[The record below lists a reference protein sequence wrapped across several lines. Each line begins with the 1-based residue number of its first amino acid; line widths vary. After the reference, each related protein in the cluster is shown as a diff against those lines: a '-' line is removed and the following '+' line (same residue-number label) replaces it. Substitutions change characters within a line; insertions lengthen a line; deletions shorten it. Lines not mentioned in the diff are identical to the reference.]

1 MRWLKRDL
9 WKAGIVIAGTL
20 FFLVL
25 MVWVPVSAAGVR
37 EMTSGPAGP
46 VTVTVQATPT
56 EDATVTA
63 LNKEKLAQEVKQ
75 LQEQNKPDPLGWLR
89 TNVAIL
95 FSTLAVVFGGL
106 FGLWRWR
113 VDRQD
118 AQDKELKDR
127 RDAQDKEL
135 EDRKAER
142 EKRVEE
148 RFQSAVTGL
157 GDEKEGAR
165 IGAAILLKTFL
176 RLGYEQFY
184 TQIFQLVAANLR
196 LPRTP
201 NPPEDPAAPL
211 PLTALRHALMMTFME
226 AFPLAR
232 DQEKKNVRT
241 KLADNEYK
249 VRSTHPAPVT
259 ISSAEIHSLNAVGI
273 RLDNGFFWYADL
285 KQAWMAQASLRK
297 TDLTGADLSEAN
309 LYAANLSEAYL
320 WETNLSGATLWQ
332 ANLYKADLRGT
343 NLSKAYLVEANLSE
357 ASLYY
362 DVDLQ
367 GATLR
372 KANLSGASLQ
382 QVDLRGAD
390 LSEAKFSKAK
400 FSKANPEDA
409 LSLANTDLRG
419 VTGLTKEQ
427 LATCKAKGAF
437 IDEDTTTSASQSTVS
452 PPSLS
457 QSSSAQAQSAP
468 AAQGS
473 VPTPDT
479 GDNSAASSKPGQEL

>member
-232 DQEKKNVRT
+232 DQEKK
-241 KLADNEYK
+241 KCED
-249 VRSTHPAPVT
+249 
-259 ISSAEIHSLNAVGI
+259 
-273 RLDNGFFWYADL
+273 
-285 KQAWMAQASLRK
+285 K
-297 TDLTGADLSEAN
+297 TCR
-309 LYAANLSEAYL
+309 
-320 WETNLSGATLWQ
+320 Q
-332 ANLYKADLRGT
+332 
-343 NLSKAYLVEANLSE
+343 
-357 ASLYY
+357 
-362 DVDLQ
+362 
-367 GATLR
+367 
-372 KANLSGASLQ
+372 
-382 QVDLRGAD
+382 
-390 LSEAKFSKAK
+390 
-400 FSKANPEDA
+400 
-409 LSLANTDLRG
+409 
-419 VTGLTKEQ
+419 
-427 LATCKAKGAF
+427 
-437 IDEDTTTSASQSTVS
+437 
-452 PPSLS
+452 
-457 QSSSAQAQSAP
+457 
-468 AAQGS
+468 
-473 VPTPDT
+473 
-479 GDNSAASSKPGQEL
+479 

>member
-1 MRWLKRDL
+1 MLLCFLWYHEGRERALSGMFDDCHVEAMSMGWLKRDL
-9 WKAGIVIAGTL
+9 WKAGIAL
-20 FFLVL
+20 ASMLLLLVF
-25 MVWVPVSAAGVR
+25 MVWVPVSVAAAHKLTPR
-37 EMTSGPAGP
+37 LAGQGIG
-46 VTVTVQATPT
+46 TVQATST

-63 LNKEKLAQEVKQ
+63 LNKEKLVQEVQQ
-75 LQEQNKPDPLGWLR
+75 LKNQNEPDPLGWLR
-89 TNVAIL
+89 TNASIFL
-95 FSTLAVVFGGL
+95 STCVVVVGGL

-113 VDRQD
+113 MDQRY
-118 AQDKELKDR
+118 AQNKELEDRKAERER
-127 RDAQDKEL
+127 RDEEQKRWL

-232 DQEKKNVRT
+232 DQEKK
-241 KLADNEYK
+241 K
-249 VRSTHPAPVT
+249 
-259 ISSAEIHSLNAVGI
+259 
-273 RLDNGFFWYADL
+273 LDNGFLWYADL

-372 KANLSGASLQ
+372 KANLSRASLQ

-390 LSEAKFSKAK
+390 LSEAK

-419 VTGLTKEQ
+419 VEGLKKEQ
-427 LATCKAKGAF
+427 LEACKAKGAI
-437 IDEDTTTSASQSTVS
+437 IDEDHSTSSPQSTLVPSSPSQSHDA
-452 PPSLS
+452 
-457 QSSSAQAQSAP
+457 QASSAPS
-468 AAQGS
+468 AQGS
-473 VPTPDT
+473 LPPPDT
-479 GDNSAASSKPGQEL
+479 DGSSAVSSKPDSES